1 MLLTAEQVKIE
12 ALSLPPEERS
22 DLLLRL
28 AASLGVSDDTAI
40 DQEWL
45 TVARERIE
53 ELRSGQVVGI
63 PADQVFAEL
72 RARSTR
78 VSS

>member
-1 MLLTAEQVKIE
+1 MLLTAEQIKIE
-12 ALSLPPEERS
+12 ALSLSPDERS

-28 AASLGVSDDTAI
+28 ADSLGVSDEENL

-45 TVARERIE
+45 GVARERLE

-72 RARSTR
+72 RARTTR
-78 VSS
+78 T